1 MCLAV
6 PAKITERQG
15 EDGWVDVG
23 STRMRVNLILT
34 PEAQPGDWVLV
45 HAGFAI
51 QKVSEEDAKET
62 WAVIA
67 AVHGQSDPLLDGS
80 AGSGPSP
87 ESALPLNQG
96 QNDSS

>member
-6 PAKITERQG
+6 PARITERQG
-15 EDGWVDVG
+15 EEGWVDVG
-23 STRMRVNLILT
+23 STRMRVNLIMT

-51 QKVSEEDAKET
+51 QQVSEEDAKET

-67 AVHGQSDPLLDGS
+67 AVQSL
-80 AGSGPSP
+80 SGEGLEEGEVP
-87 ESALPLNQG
+87 EPTSRQGG
-96 QNDSS
+96 QNDDSS